1 MLWKWFYLLVLVSP
15 LTACMVGANYVP
27 PQKTIPVTWEEPSA
41 TQSPE
46 ESLVV
51 TKEPLVEW
59 WQTLDDPQLVH
70 FIDLAVQNNFDLRI
84 AVARVREVR
93 AFRKGTAAGLYP
105 RIDMAANFIRQR
117 GSENAFGP
125 NPSLAQAGLG
135 DLEGNVYQAGFDAG
149 WEIDIFGGIRR
160 AVEAADARLD
170 AAIENRRDVLVTIT
184 AEVAIIYLE
193 LRGNQRR
200 MAVAENNIRIQKDTL
215 DFVEKRYRTGLG
227 SELAVVQARSQLRAT
242 ESFVP
247 TLKAAIRAGAYQLG
261 VLTGQMPAM
270 ALTELQSTKPLPLPP
285 KLVPVGLPSDLLLR
299 RPDLRRAERQLAA
312 STSDIGTARADLFP
326 RFFLTGSYGYD
337 STSLSDLFTWSS
349 RTWSLGPTVRW
360 PIFQGGR
367 IRANIEATEARNE
380 AALARYEQAVI
391 SALAEVESA
400 LAGYVEVQEERR
412 KLAESVQ
419 ASVRAVEL
427 AKNLYELGLSD
438 FLTVLDADGR
448 LTLVEDRLVV
458 SEITMV
464 TRLIQVYKALGGG
477 WEKFEENEKKG

>member
-1 MLWKWFYLLVLVSP
+1 
-15 LTACMVGANYVP
+15 MVGANYVP

-51 TKEPLVEW
+51 TKEPLVEL

-360 PIFQGGR
+360 PVFQGGR

>member
-1 MLWKWFYLLVLVSP
+1 
-15 LTACMVGANYVP
+15 
-27 PQKTIPVTWEEPSA
+27 
-41 TQSPE
+41 
-46 ESLVV
+46 
-51 TKEPLVEW
+51 
-59 WQTLDDPQLVH
+59 
-70 FIDLAVQNNFDLRI
+70 
-84 AVARVREVR
+84 
-93 AFRKGTAAGLYP
+93 
-105 RIDMAANFIRQR
+105 
-117 GSENAFGP
+117 
-125 NPSLAQAGLG
+125 
-135 DLEGNVYQAGFDAG
+135 
-149 WEIDIFGGIRR
+149 
-160 AVEAADARLD
+160 
-170 AAIENRRDVLVTIT
+170 VLVTIT

-312 STSDIGTARADLFP
+312 STSEIGTARADLFP

-349 RTWSLGPTVRW
+349 RTWSLGPTVHW
-360 PIFQGGR
+360 PVFQGGR

>member
-1 MLWKWFYLLVLVSP
+1 MP
-15 LTACMVGANYVP
+15 RA
-27 PQKTIPVTWEEPSA
+27 WEEPTV
-41 TQSPE
+41 TQPAE
-46 ESLVV
+46 ESQVV
-51 TKEPLVEW
+51 SEAPLVEW
-59 WQTLDDPQLVH
+59 WESLDDPQLVR
-70 FIDLAVQNNFDLRI
+70 FIELAVQNNYDLRI

-93 AFRKGTAAGLYP
+93 AFRKNTAAGLYP
-105 RIDMAANFIRQR
+105 RIAIATNYSRQR

-125 NPSLAQAGLG
+125 NPKLAEAGLG
-135 DLEGNVYQAGFDAG
+135 DLEGNVFQAGFDAG
-149 WEIDIFGGIRR
+149 WELDIFGGTRR
-160 AVEAADARLD
+160 AVEAADARLE

-200 MAVAENNIRIQKDTL
+200 LAVAENNIRIQKDTL

-247 TLKAAIRAGAYQLG
+247 TLKAAIRSGAYQLA
-261 VLTGQMPAM
+261 VLTGQMPGE
-270 ALTELQSTKPLPLPP
+270 ALTQLQTTEPLPLPP
-285 KLVPVGLPSDLLLR
+285 KLVPVGLPSELLLR
-299 RPDLRRAERQLAA
+299 RPDLRRAEKQLAA
-312 STSDIGTARADLFP
+312 ATADIGAARADLFP
-326 RFFLTGSYGYD
+326 RFFLTGRYGFD
-337 STSLSDLFTWSS
+337 SASLSDLFTWSS
-349 RTWSLGPTVRW
+349 LAWSFGPTVRW
-360 PIFQGGR
+360 PVFRGGR
-367 IRANIEATEARNE
+367 IRANIEASEARNN
-380 AALARYEQAVI
+380 AAVARYERTLI

-419 ASVRAVEL
+419 ASARAVEL
-427 AKNLYELGLSD
+427 AKSLYELGLSD

-458 SEITMV
+458 SETTLV

-477 WEKFEENEKKG
+477 WEKFEQKEVKG

>member
-1 MLWKWFYLLVLVSP
+1 
-15 LTACMVGANYVP
+15 MVGANYVP

-360 PIFQGGR
+360 PVFQGGR